1 MVSFFELAKI
11 DSEHKKFVK
20 KIMIM
25 LADINVIVNCM
36 NLSHLFKFAE
46 GSGSNEILGFFRINV
61 QTT

>member
-46 GSGSNEILGFFRINV
+46 GS
-61 QTT
+61 